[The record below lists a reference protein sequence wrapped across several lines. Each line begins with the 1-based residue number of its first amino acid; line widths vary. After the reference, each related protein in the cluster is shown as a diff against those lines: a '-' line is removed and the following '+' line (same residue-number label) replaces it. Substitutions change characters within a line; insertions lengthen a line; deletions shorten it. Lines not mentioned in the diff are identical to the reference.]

1 MNTKYRTRTSVIAIS
16 IERSGDD
23 PSGFTEGIL
32 TEIFDPDPAIGG
44 FNASHLPSMNVAIS
58 QSGFP

>member
-1 MNTKYRTRTSVIAIS
+1 MSVIAIS

-23 PSGFTEGIL
+23 PSGFMEGIL
-32 TEIFDPDPAIGG
+32 TEMFDPDPAIGG
-44 FNASHLPSMNVAIS
+44 FNASHLPSRNVAIS